1 MDFSIKEMGG
11 YNEFILHY
19 AKLSKG
25 LVDCFIIGSEL
36 VGLTSIKN
44 VYKQFPELVKLAE
57 QVRTNS

>member
-1 MDFSIKEMGG
+1 MGG